1 MLKKSF
7 ILISIICTLLL
18 QLFYAQEQG
27 QQKKE
32 DQQKVNLLLNETT
45 DGDYLLAIEKVGE
58 VLQSAYINAEFT
70 ADVYLVFGDISQTD
84 KNMDIILRSIKAA
97 NLNVRNQ
104 QMYYTV
110 LQQIKKKL
118 DDQSKFINK
127 QDSIQNKIQE
137 RITAL
142 GKDKTILAFAKDSMR
157 QKQFAKELL
166 SLGEHYKKR
175 ISITLENRNIRSKEQ
190 SSHKLHRKNRSRE
203 RCYPLLP

>member
-1 MLKKSF
+1 MHPPITI
-7 ILISIICTLLL
+7 ILCSG
-18 QLFYAQEQG
+18 AG
-27 QQKKE
+27 SAKKE

-110 LQQIKKKL
+110 LQQIKKNL
-118 DDQSKFINK
+118 MTRVNLLIN
-127 QDSIQNKIQE
+127 
-137 RITAL
+137 RIVYRT
-142 GKDKTILAFAKDSMR
+142 K
-157 QKQFAKELL
+157 
-166 SLGEHYKKR
+166 Y
-175 ISITLENRNIRSKEQ
+175 RNV
-190 SSHKLHRKNRSRE
+190 L
-203 RCYPLLP
+203 PL

>member
-1 MLKKSF
+1 MLRSRVSK
-7 ILISIICTLLL
+7 
-18 QLFYAQEQG
+18 
-27 QQKKE
+27 KKE

-110 LQQIKKKL
+110 LQQIKK
-118 DDQSKFINK
+118 
-127 QDSIQNKIQE
+127 
-137 RITAL
+137 T
-142 GKDKTILAFAKDSMR
+142 
-157 QKQFAKELL
+157 
-166 SLGEHYKKR
+166 
-175 ISITLENRNIRSKEQ
+175 
-190 SSHKLHRKNRSRE
+190 
-203 RCYPLLP
+203 

>member
-1 MLKKSF
+1 M
-7 ILISIICTLLL
+7 
-18 QLFYAQEQG
+18 
-27 QQKKE
+27 
-32 DQQKVNLLLNETT
+32 
-45 DGDYLLAIEKVGE
+45 LAIEKVGE

-110 LQQIKKKL
+110 LQQIKKL

-157 QKQFAKELL
+157 QNSLQKNCFHWENIIKTTGLL
-166 SLGEHYKKR
+166 SENAKLLNEKR
-175 ISITLENRNIRSKEQ
+175 E
-190 SSHKLHRKNRSRE
+190 
-203 RCYPLLP
+203 

>member
-110 LQQIKKKL
+110 LQQIKK
-118 DDQSKFINK
+118 
-127 QDSIQNKIQE
+127 
-137 RITAL
+137 T
-142 GKDKTILAFAKDSMR
+142 
-157 QKQFAKELL
+157 
-166 SLGEHYKKR
+166 
-175 ISITLENRNIRSKEQ
+175 
-190 SSHKLHRKNRSRE
+190 
-203 RCYPLLP
+203 